1 MTTLSS
7 ASVQHA
13 GEPAV
18 TPRVLSVRSGRS
30 GVTAH
35 NLRWDRRRILCG
47 IGVSAEGRKQHAA
60 LRRRARFMDR

>member
-1 MTTLSS
+1 MAIPSS
-7 ASVQHA
+7 TSVQHT

-30 GVTAH
+30 GFTAH

-47 IGVSAEGRKQHAA
+47 IAASAEGRKQHAA
-60 LRRRARFMDR
+60 HRRRARFMDR